1 MKYDLPENRGD
12 AVIYVATKMEG
23 IYSAGMGREQGAGVV
38 SDGLINA
45 VVDTDG
51 DVETSVLEERETVGC
66 ELGWTEADM
75 CPEGGDDVDK
85 GRP

>member
-1 MKYDLPENRGD
+1 
-12 AVIYVATKMEG
+12 MEG
-23 IYSAGMGREQGAGVV
+23 IYDAGTGREHGADVV
-38 SDGLINA
+38 LDCLINA

-51 DVETSVLEERETVGC
+51 KMETAISSAGESVLEKRETFRS

-75 CPEGGDDVDK
+75 RPEGGDGVDK